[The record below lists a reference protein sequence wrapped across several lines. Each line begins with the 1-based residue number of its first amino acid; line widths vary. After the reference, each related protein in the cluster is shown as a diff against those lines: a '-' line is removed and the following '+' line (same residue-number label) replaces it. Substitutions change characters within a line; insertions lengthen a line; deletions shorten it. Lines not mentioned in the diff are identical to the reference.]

1 MKSIKLACL
10 FSSGIVISAFLLAAV
25 KPDSIVGKWRMV
37 TSAQEKMERDADFK
51 LQLQSVDTMTK
62 FPEDFLAIKEEFAKM
77 DAETKA
83 QVQQGLV
90 DMLLIDD
97 LEVLKSKMKE
107 QLIARKNTSDSLE
120 KNRIVIYNFRNDN
133 VIEFYTADNIANKD
147 TSTAFREYK
156 QNKRL
161 VLIANTEEAKASNPK
176 DTMEAEILYLSA
188 DSLSINIK
196 FDWPEEEFVLG
207 PDSRIINFK
216 AYKD

>member
-10 FSSGIVISAFLLAAV
+10 FSSGIVISAFLLAAA
-25 KPDSIVGKWRMV
+25 KPENIVGKWRMV
-37 TSAQEKMERDADFK
+37 TSAQEKMEREADFK

-62 FPEDFLAIKEEFAKM
+62 FPEDFLAMKDEFAKM

-83 QVQQGLV
+83 QIQQGIV
-90 DMLLIDD
+90 DMLVIND
-97 LEVLKSKMKE
+97 LEVLKSKIKE
-107 QLIARKNTSDSLE
+107 QLITGKNTSDSLE
-120 KNRIVIYNFRNDN
+120 KNRMVIYNFRNDN

-161 VLIANTEEAKASNPK
+161 LFIANTEEAKASNPK
-176 DTMEAEILYLSA
+176 DTLEAEILYLSA
-188 DSLSINIK
+188 DSLSIK

-207 PDSRIINFK
+207 PGNRIMNFK